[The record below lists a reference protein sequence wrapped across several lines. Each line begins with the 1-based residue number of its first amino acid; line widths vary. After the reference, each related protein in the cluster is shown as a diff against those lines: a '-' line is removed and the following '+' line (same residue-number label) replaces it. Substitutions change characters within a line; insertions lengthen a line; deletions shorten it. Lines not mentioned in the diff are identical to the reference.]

1 MEIGRHTSAISAGA
15 LAVALSV
22 GVPLLAAEPAQAAD
36 CTGSGI
42 LSGVTNGLC
51 SVVHGVTGTL
61 DAATGGATSGL
72 SGVVDTAVGGVTGTV
87 NGTVNGVTG
96 TLSTTVGG
104 VADTVGGL
112 GGGGGLG
119 DTVGGLTNT
128 LGGTVGGVT
137 NTLGDTVGGVTDT
150 LNGTVKGLGDAL
162 GAQSGTGGT
171 GASAGS
177 GSSGGGVGGA
187 VGGVVGGAVGA
198 VDDVVRGAADLT
210 GGLTQ
215 TETEKDGCLPGAPGG
230 ACGDTGGGTAKPS
243 GEDAADKTKAGMVR
257 GEAGN
262 DILPTEPI
270 RPPESR
276 PNLIDEGRTIRP
288 VDLSVDPDDVGIPL
302 LWPGQYVPGL
312 STHMKGAAIPA
323 RRSQNG
329 METALTAALLLSAV
343 LATRVVSA
351 RRARAN
357 VPESMP
363 LEGIRLSGSP
373 GRHRMA

>member
-22 GVPLLAAEPAQAAD
+22 GIPLLAAEPAQAAD

-51 SVVHGVTGTL
+51 SMVNGVTGTL

-72 SGVVDTAVGGVTGTV
+72 SGAVNTAVGGVTGTV

-112 GGGGGLG
+112 GSGGGLG
-119 DTVGGLTNT
+119 DTVGGVTDT
-128 LGGTVGGVT
+128 LGGTVGGLT

-162 GAQSGTGGT
+162 GAQGGT
-171 GASAGS
+171 GASGGS

-198 VDDVVRGAADLT
+198 VDDVVRSTVDLT
-210 GGLTQ
+210 GGLTH
-215 TETEKDGCLPGAPGG
+215 TEKDGCLPGASGG
-230 ACGDTGGGTAKPS
+230 ACGDAGGGTAKPS
-243 GEDAADKTKAGMVR
+243 GEDAAGETEPGTVR
-257 GEAGN
+257 GEAG
-262 DILPTEPI
+262 DDTLATEPI
-270 RPPESR
+270 RPPENR
-276 PNLIDEGRTIRP
+276 PNLIDEGRTILP

-329 METALTAALLLSAV
+329 VETALTAALLLSAV

-357 VPESMP
+357 LPESMP